1 MEKEVTTNQ
10 KPILVKIADQLLN
23 DQRELDSLA
32 VQLSLGKA
40 EAKDKFEEAKKQM
53 RTSIQEFK
61 AKLEAEY
68 DRNKEWAKSMKTKLS
83 YLDNELSDGEAQ
95 TKPIFEEK
103 MKNIIKG
110 LDEIGE
116 EIDKNPEVIRM
127 AHYYSIASNK
137 LKLQLEIIGKKWDE
151 KKLVLTDLFHDE
163 MNASKEKINSF
174 KSKIN
179 DTKDDVGLK
188 YENFKDE
195 VGASFD
201 HLRKAI
207 KSLQNLKLKFVN
219 NEH

>member
-10 KPILVKIADQLLN
+10 KPVLVKIADQLLN
-23 DQRELDSLA
+23 DQLELDSLA

-61 AKLEAEY
+61 AKLDAEY

-116 EIDKNPEVIRM
+116 EIDKNPEAIKM

-163 MNASKEKINSF
+163 MNAAKEKINSF

-201 HLRKAI
+201 HLKKAF
-207 KSLQNLKLKFVN
+207 KSL
-219 NEH
+219 